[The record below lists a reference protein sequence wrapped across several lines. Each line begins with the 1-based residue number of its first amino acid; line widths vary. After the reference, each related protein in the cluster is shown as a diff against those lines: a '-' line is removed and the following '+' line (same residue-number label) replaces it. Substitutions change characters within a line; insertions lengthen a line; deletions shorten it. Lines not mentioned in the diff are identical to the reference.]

1 MPLARLCIV
10 FTFVMSASF
19 TGTASS
25 SAHAAATAW
34 SGDRRAAVRLITAT
48 NAIAG
53 QSTLEAG
60 LEFRFAKGW
69 HGYWRTPGDA
79 GVAPDIDWS
88 GSENIR
94 NPEIAWPAP
103 HRLVIDD
110 LQSVVYDGDVILS
123 VKLYLNEANAPAR
136 IKLSVGYA
144 ICSDICVPLQAAL
157 ALALP
162 RGARQLSSE
171 SAAIASA
178 RTGVPG
184 TIEAAGITVRRA
196 GLVEAASGPSLV
208 VDLQSD
214 REPFAKP
221 DLFVEGI
228 GDGIPPAPQVL
239 LQDGG
244 KTVRLTVG
252 LAALPRTDRP
262 LTLTLTDGGRAAEFQ
277 LPLPKGLP

>member
-1 MPLARLCIV
+1 
-10 FTFVMSASF
+10 
-19 TGTASS
+19 
-25 SAHAAATAW
+25 
-34 SGDRRAAVRLITAT
+34 
-48 NAIAG
+48 
-53 QSTLEAG
+53 
-60 LEFRFAKGW
+60 LEFRFAKEW

-94 NPEIAWPAP
+94 DPEIGWPAP
-103 HRLVIDD
+103 HRLVIDE
-110 LQSVVYDGDVILS
+110 LQNVVYDDDVILP
-123 VKLYLNEANAPAR
+123 VKLYLNEASAPVQ
-136 IKLSVGYA
+136 IKVSVGYA
-144 ICSDICVPLQAAL
+144 ACSDICVPLQAAL

-162 RGARQLSSE
+162 RGARQLSPE

-178 RTGVPG
+178 RTRVPG
-184 TIEAAGITVRRA
+184 TIENAGIAVNRA
-196 GLVEAASGPSLV
+196 QLVEAASGPSLV
-208 VDLQSD
+208 VDLQSN

-244 KTVRLTVG
+244 KTVHLTVR
-252 LAALPRTDRP
+252 LAALPRTNPP

-277 LPLPKGLP
+277 LPLPNGLP